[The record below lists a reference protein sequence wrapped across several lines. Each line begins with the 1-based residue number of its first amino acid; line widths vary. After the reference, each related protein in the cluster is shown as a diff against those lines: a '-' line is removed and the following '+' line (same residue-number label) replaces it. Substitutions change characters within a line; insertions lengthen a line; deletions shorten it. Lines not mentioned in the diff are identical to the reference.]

1 VVLGHTPVD
10 SAFTAWGLLGAGT
23 VMELLLSFPV
33 LSLVFIVALIGLFR
47 SILAVIETGF
57 AGPLV
62 TFFVMNLGVFL
73 FFSEPTS
80 LSVSD
85 ATSAAEQASA
95 VVTRTTQED
104 FPADAL
110 STGETSMGLLL
121 MTRAINGVVFGAT
134 RLVNEDFITAP
145 MALVRALTSG
155 MEWRFKSEN
164 LTREVTEFKRE
175 CYDPAV
181 TLYAR
186 DLATIAHTEARPFAP
201 EALDYNEIWPG
212 SPKLA
217 PYYDRVSSTGFRETG
232 RDRKSCTAW
241 WQDLKNNEEMKEEL
255 AAYKKQ
261 LDPVVL
267 MDPAGVPAAI
277 LDASDEDALQLMFR
291 SFVRDPVTGRGASE
305 FRAARNLDFFD
316 QGANVVAAFFNRFK
330 LGTLATM
337 IMTYGPYVQG
347 AALAVL
353 LYVFPLILSFVLIPG
368 WGKILL
374 NYFLALAWVRS
385 WSIGWALADRVT
397 TIAAFSV
404 TDLDASLHDNFL
416 RMTDAA
422 PLVSSVLYIG
432 TPILLAILIGG
443 GAAALGSL
451 LGFAGLSLGSILN
464 TGVRAAQG
472 VYGIMRGR

>member
-1 VVLGHTPVD
+1 VD

-33 LSLVFIVALIGLFR
+33 LSLVFIVALLGLFR
-47 SILAVIETGF
+47 SILAVTETGS
-57 AGPLV
+57 AGPLGA
-62 TFFVMNLGVFL
+62 FFIMNVGAFL
-73 FFSEPTS
+73 FFSELTS
-80 LSVSD
+80 LSVGD
-85 ATSAAEQASA
+85 ATSAAERASA
-95 VVTRTTQED
+95 TVTRTTQED
-104 FPADAL
+104 FPAGAL
-110 STGETSMGLLL
+110 SAGETSFGLLL
-121 MTRAINGVVFGAT
+121 FTRAINGVVFGAT
-134 RLVNEDFITAP
+134 KLVNEDFITAP

-155 MEWRFKSEN
+155 IEWRFKSET
-164 LTREVTEFKRE
+164 LTRAVTEFKRD

-181 TLYAR
+181 TLYAK
-186 DLATIAHTEARPFAP
+186 DLATIAHTNEQPFTP
-201 EALDYNEIWPG
+201 DALDYNEIWPG
-212 SPKLA
+212 SPKLV
-217 PYYDRVSSTGFRETG
+217 PYYDQVSSTGFRETG

-255 AAYKKQ
+255 TVYKKQ
-261 LDPVVL
+261 LDPIVL
-267 MDPAGVPAAI
+267 MDIAGVPAAI
-277 LDASDEDALQLMFR
+277 LSPSDDDALQLMFR

-305 FRAARNLDFFD
+305 FRAARNLGPVDTT
-316 QGANVVAAFFNRFK
+316 ANVIAETVNRFK

-337 IMTYGPYVQG
+337 IMAYGPYVQG

-353 LYVFPLILSFVLIPG
+353 LYVFPLILPFVLIPG
-368 WGKILL
+368 WGKMVL

-385 WSIGWALADRVT
+385 WSIGWALADRIT

-404 TDLDASLHDNFL
+404 TDIDASLHDNFL

-451 LGFAGLSLGSILN
+451 LGFAGLSLGSVLN